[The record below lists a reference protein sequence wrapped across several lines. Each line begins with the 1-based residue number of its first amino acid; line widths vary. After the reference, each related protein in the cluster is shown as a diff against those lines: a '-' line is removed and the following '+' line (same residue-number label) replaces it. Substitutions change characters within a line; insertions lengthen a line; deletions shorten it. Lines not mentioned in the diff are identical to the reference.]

1 MNTRWQ
7 AALLIAR
14 REFLEHVR
22 TRGFWLSLGTVP
34 LILLLSLAIPVASEL
49 SRPDLSFAVTDR
61 SGWLLNKIVRD
72 ADASDLERILG
83 RAEREGENDALAA
96 LRRHWRVE
104 HPAALAARVDALL
117 TGPAD
122 DVERAFLDWYRRL
135 DPPAARRI
143 DPGLWRA
150 RFQLVHAADL
160 YVPPYEAEAN
170 LSAGRIFAWIEIPE
184 DPVGRP
190 AAAPDPIHYVA
201 ANLTNRDLR
210 EWFETGADRAIRGQR
225 RREIDLSEARFAWL
239 TNALR
244 LDVRT
249 LDAGG
254 AARAAS
260 AGDVLMQW
268 GPVAFVYILWIS
280 IQVVTQMLLSSTV
293 EEKSGKLVEVL
304 LSATDPL
311 AIMAGKIIG
320 TASVGGVIVI
330 TWLTTFVGAALGLP
344 ALLGIPAAL
353 ELGGLAANPVYLIS
367 FIVYYLLGFLL
378 YAALL
383 SGLGAL
389 CTTVREA
396 QTLAIPVQSALF
408 LPLLAMVPI
417 ARDPSGTLAAVLT
430 WVPPFTP
437 FVMMNRAAQPP
448 APEVYIGTTLLMLFS
463 VALAFRLGA
472 RLFRIGI
479 LSSGQAPGFAS
490 VLRML
495 AARTLSAT
503 APTSV
508 APAPQPRK
516 QSPGQRARAH
526 GEHDHQTDSDQGLD
540 ENA

>member
-1 MNTRWQ
+1 MKPAHLRP
-7 AALLIAR
+7 ALIIAR

-34 LILLLSLAIPVASEL
+34 LILLLSLAIPIASEL
-49 SRPDLSFAVTDR
+49 TRPDLSFAVTDR
-61 SGWLLNKIVRD
+61 SGWLLDKIVRD
-72 ADASDLERILG
+72 ADARDLERLFAG
-83 RAEREGENDALAA
+83 AARPGESEAIAA
-96 LRRHWRVE
+96 LRRHWDASP
-104 HPAALAARVDALL
+104 PAALGARIDSLL
-117 TGPAD
+117 ADPAD
-122 DVERAFLDWYRRL
+122 DTERAFLDWYRQL
-135 DPPAARRI
+135 DPAEARAI
-143 DPGLWRA
+143 DPDFWRA
-150 RFQLVHAADL
+150 RFHLVHDPERW
-160 YVPPYEAEAN
+160 VPPREAEAN
-170 LSAGRIFAWIEIPE
+170 LRAARIFAWIEIPE

-190 AAAPDPIHYVA
+190 ETVLDPMHYVA
-201 ANLTNRDLR
+201 ENLTNRDLR
-210 EWFETGADRAIRGQR
+210 EWFEAAADRVVRGQR
-225 RREIDLSEARFAWL
+225 RREIDLSAERFAWITTTPTL
-239 TNALR
+239 E
-244 LDVRT
+244 VRT
-249 LDAGG
+249 LGAGG

-293 EEKSGKLVEVL
+293 EEKSGKLIEVL

-330 TWLTTFVGAALGLP
+330 AWLTTFVGASVGLP

-353 ELGGLAANPVYLIS
+353 DLSGLAANPVYLTS

-389 CTTVREA
+389 CTTIREA

-408 LPLLAMVPI
+408 VPLLAMVPI

-448 APEVYIGTTLLMLFS
+448 DPIVYAGTTLMLLIS

-472 RLFRIGI
+472 RLFRVGI
-479 LSSGQAPGFAS
+479 LSTGQAPGVVG
-490 VLRML
+490 VLRL
-495 AARTLSAT
+495 LFTQT
-503 APTSV
+503 ASSKFDASV
-508 APAPQPRK
+508 APASQPGEQPPR
-516 QSPGQRARAH
+516 QRSGAH
-526 GEHDHQTDSDQGLD
+526 SEHDHQADTH
-540 ENA
+540 

>member
-1 MNTRWQ
+1 MTR
-7 AALLIAR
+7 AHLRPALLIAR

-22 TRGFWLSLGTVP
+22 TRGFWFSLATVP

-49 SRPDLSFAVTDR
+49 TRPDLSFAVTDR
-61 SGWLLNKIVRD
+61 SGWLLDTVVRSAD
-72 ADASDLERILG
+72 TRDLARVIASDAS
-83 RAEREGENDALAA
+83 GEEAPPLAA
-96 LRRHWRVE
+96 LREHWAESEGPGLSERIE
-104 HPAALAARVDALL
+104 ALL
-117 TGPAD
+117 TEPAN
-122 DVERAFLDWYRRL
+122 DVEQSFLEWYRRL
-135 DPPAARRI
+135 DPAAARAV

-150 RFQLVHAADL
+150 RFQLVHAPARW
-160 YVPPYEAEAN
+160 VPPYEAESN
-170 LSAGRIFAWIEIPE
+170 LRAGRIFAWIEIPE

-190 AAAPDPIHYVA
+190 GARLDSMHYVA
-201 ANLTNRDLR
+201 ENLTNRDLR
-210 EWFETGADRAIRGQR
+210 EWFEAGADRAIREQR
-225 RREIDLSEARFAWL
+225 RREIDLSERRFEWVTAAPEL
-239 TNALR
+239 E
-244 LDVRT
+244 VRT

-254 AARAAS
+254 EARTAS

-320 TASVGGVIVI
+320 IASVGGVIVV
-330 TWLTTFVGAALGLP
+330 TWLTTFAAAAIGLP
-344 ALLGIPAAL
+344 ALLGVPAAL
-353 ELGGLAANPVYLIS
+353 ELGSLTANPVYLTS
-367 FIVYYLLGFLL
+367 FVAYYLLGFLL

-389 CTTVREA
+389 CTTIREA

-408 LPLLAMVPI
+408 VPLLAMVPI

-448 APEVYIGTTLLMLFS
+448 GIEVYVGTTVLLLVS

-472 RLFRIGI
+472 RLFRVGI
-479 LSSGQAPGFAS
+479 LSTGQAPGVLG
-490 VLRML
+490 VLRL
-495 AARTLSAT
+495 LFARTYASGG
-503 APTSV
+503 SV
-508 APAPQPRK
+508 AHAPQPGEQTSGERT
-516 QSPGQRARAH
+516 RAH
-526 GEHDHQTDSDQGLD
+526 GEHDHQADPH
-540 ENA
+540 